1 MNKIIA
7 ANQTLT
13 SEAVSEGHPDKIA
26 DQISDAILDEI
37 LKEDKNAKVACEVI
51 IAQNLVVIA
60 GEINSPVKKNINIKE
75 IAKNIIK
82 DIGYTNIDYGLDYK
96 TITVIDAVGNQ
107 SCDIVNAIEKKG
119 SNTLGAGD
127 QGIIFGYAC
136 DETKNFLPAPYEL
149 ANSILKKASSL
160 RKSGAIKWLRPDS
173 KSQVTIEYDK
183 NRNPIKIRNIIVSHQ
198 HDPNISQELIRQTII
213 EEIIKPA
220 IQDKSMLD
228 ENTAYCINPSGN
240 FVIGGPTG
248 DTGLTGRKIIADS
261 YGGFARHGGGAYS
274 GKDATKVDRS
284 AAYMARYIAKNMV
297 AAGISKEFE
306 LQLAYA
312 IGIENPIS
320 IQITAGITDPKY
332 ANKILNFIVNNFD
345 LTPSG
350 IIEKLKLKQPI
361 YLKTCTY
368 GHFGKNEFEWE
379 KLDFVKKIQT
389 VLKK

>member
-60 GEINSPVKKNINIKE
+60 GEINSPVKKNIDIKE
-75 IAKNIIK
+75 VAKNIIK

-96 TITVIDAVGNQ
+96 TITVIDAIGNQ
-107 SCDIVNAIEKKG
+107 SRDIINAIEKKG
-119 SNTLGAGD
+119 SNALGAGD

-149 ANSILKKASSL
+149 ANSILKKASNL

-183 NRNPIKIRNIIVSHQ
+183 NRNPVKIKNIIVSHQ
-198 HDPNISQELIRQTII
+198 HHPNISQKLIQQTII
-213 EEIIKPA
+213 EEIIKPTV
-220 IQDKSMLD
+220 QDKSMLD

-240 FVIGGPTG
+240 FVIGGLPETL
-248 DTGLTGRKIIADS
+248 GLQEEKLLQIAMEDLQTRS
-261 YGGFARHGGGAYS
+261 GAYS
-274 GKDATKVDRS
+274 GKMPQK
-284 AAYMARYIAKNMV
+284 
-297 AAGISKEFE
+297 
-306 LQLAYA
+306 
-312 IGIENPIS
+312 
-320 IQITAGITDPKY
+320 
-332 ANKILNFIVNNFD
+332 
-345 LTPSG
+345 
-350 IIEKLKLKQPI
+350 
-361 YLKTCTY
+361 
-368 GHFGKNEFEWE
+368 
-379 KLDFVKKIQT
+379 
-389 VLKK
+389 